1 MLRIFGLFSV
11 AFLAMVLT
19 SCAGSPV
26 RSSGMTVEEFAE
38 KHLSHRPLSEFCA
51 IVREGCGRN
60 RDGKSL
66 FKEYCEMRDLA
77 YDIELKRRGKKPGYC
92 GGEVNKRVAIL
103 QKQEQNSNIVAEKED
118 AKTPQARSE
127 KTQGKTEDSDLDA
140 EPVDENLKNVVARRK
155 AYELREDKNWARF
168 NSQAENIICNA
179 FADGSTRVGLMPG
192 SVWRSDK
199 IAFDPQEL
207 FCNSE
212 GLCKPARNPRLHHSI
227 TREYL
232 ILADGSSEK
241 GEVNFRIKG
250 YELDEKK
257 LTFSSHGLQ
266 YEVDRISGQL
276 AAWDGLTMSHTS
288 QCFSAEDWPEI
299 LAVLENKID
308 ASSVL
313 CQSIGLTATTDSY
326 RNCKLQI
333 LLDKIRQDGRLF

>member
-1 MLRIFGLFSV
+1 MDKRTQ
-11 AFLAMVLT
+11 FLY
-19 SCAGSPV
+19 
-26 RSSGMTVEEFAE
+26 R
-38 KHLSHRPLSEFCA
+38 
-51 IVREGCGRN
+51 
-60 RDGKSL
+60 
-66 FKEYCEMRDLA
+66 
-77 YDIELKRRGKKPGYC
+77 LKF
-92 GGEVNKRVAIL
+92 
-103 QKQEQNSNIVAEKED
+103 
-118 AKTPQARSE
+118 PQASSE
-127 KTQGKTEDSDLDA
+127 KTHGKTEDSDLEA

-168 NSQAENIICNA
+168 NSQAEKIICNA

-227 TREYL
+227 TQEYL
-232 ILADGSSEK
+232 ILADASSQK

-288 QCFSAEDWPEI
+288 QCFSAENWPEI
-299 LAVLENKID
+299 LAVLEKKID

-313 CQSIGLTATTDSY
+313 CQSIGLKATTDSY